1 MAKLLTARQREIFTY
16 IQQRIKEGYPPTIRE
31 IGSKFG
37 FSEKAAHDHLNALE
51 KKKYIGREGGKPR
64 AISILKEAD
73 PKLKTSKW
81 LEGQNSNPVLAETE
95 RTIIEIPIFGR
106 VAAGTPL
113 LASQNIEGTLPIP
126 TRMVHNHDECFA
138 LRIIGS
144 SMVGA
149 GILEGDYV
157 IVRRQAIADPG
168 DIVVALVEDEATV
181 KRFYIDGE
189 QVRLQPENPAIEP
202 TLFNVSDVMIL
213 GKVIGL
219 HRQM

>member
-1 MAKLLTARQREIFTY
+1 MAKLLTARQREIFNY
-16 IQQRIKEGYPPTIRE
+16 IQLRIKEGYPPTIRE

-51 KKKYIGREGGKPR
+51 KKKYIGREEGKPR

-73 PKLKTSKW
+73 PKLATSKW
-81 LEGQNSNPVLAETE
+81 LEGQNANPALAEIQ
-95 RTIIEIPIFGR
+95 RDIIEIPIFGR

-126 TRMVHNHDECFA
+126 TRMVNNHECFA
-138 LRIIGS
+138 LRIMGS
-144 SMVGA
+144 SMIGA
-149 GILEGDYV
+149 GILEGDFV
-157 IVRRQAIADPG
+157 IVRRQANADPG

-181 KRFYIDGE
+181 KRFYIDNG

-202 TLFNVSDVMIL
+202 TLFDTKDVMIL

-219 HRQM
+219 HREI

>member
-1 MAKLLTARQREIFTY
+1 MAKYLTARQREIFTY
-16 IQQRIKEGYPPTIRE
+16 IQRRIKEGYPPTIRE

-51 KKKYIGREGGKPR
+51 KKKYIGREEGKPR

-73 PKLKTSKW
+73 PKLQTSKW
-81 LEGQNSNPVLAETE
+81 LEGQNANPNLAETP
-95 RTIIEIPIFGR
+95 RDIIEIPIFGR

-126 TRMVHNHDECFA
+126 TRMVNNHECFA

-144 SMVGA
+144 SMIGA
-149 GILEGDYV
+149 GILEGDFV
-157 IVRRQAIADPG
+157 IVRRQANADPG
-168 DIVVALVEDEATV
+168 DIVVALVDDEATV
-181 KRFYIDGE
+181 KRFYIDDE
-189 QVRLQPENPAIEP
+189 KVRLQPENPAIEP
-202 TLFNVSDVMIL
+202 VTFNVNDVMIL

-219 HRQM
+219 HREI

>member
-1 MAKLLTARQREIFTY
+1 MAKYLTARQREIFTY
-16 IQQRIKEGYPPTIRE
+16 IQRRIKEGYPPTIRE

-51 KKKYIGREGGKPR
+51 KKKYIGREEGKPR

-73 PKLKTSKW
+73 PKLQTSKW
-81 LEGQNSNPVLAETE
+81 LEGQNANPNLAETP
-95 RTIIEIPIFGR
+95 RDIIEIPIFGR

-126 TRMVHNHDECFA
+126 TRMVNNHECFA

-149 GILEGDYV
+149 GILEGDFV
-157 IVRRQAIADPG
+157 IVRRQANADPG

-181 KRFYIDGE
+181 KRFYLDGE
-189 QVRLQPENPAIEP
+189 QIRLQPENPAIEAVI
-202 TLFNVSDVMIL
+202 FNVNDVMIL

-219 HRQM
+219 HREI

>member
-1 MAKLLTARQREIFTY
+1 MAKYLTARQREIFTY
-16 IQQRIKEGYPPTIRE
+16 IQRRIKEGYPPTIRE

-51 KKKYIGREGGKPR
+51 KKKYIGREEGKPR

-73 PKLKTSKW
+73 PKLQTSKW
-81 LEGQNSNPVLAETE
+81 LEGQNANPNLAETP
-95 RTIIEIPIFGR
+95 RDIIEIPIFGR

-126 TRMVHNHDECFA
+126 TRMVNNHECFA

-149 GILEGDYV
+149 GILEGDFV
-157 IVRRQAIADPG
+157 IVRRQANADPG

-189 QVRLQPENPAIEP
+189 EVRLQPENPTIEP
-202 TLFNVSDVMIL
+202 VIFNVNDVMIL

-219 HRQM
+219 HREI

>member
-1 MAKLLTARQREIFTY
+1 MAKYLTARQREIFTY
-16 IQQRIKEGYPPTIRE
+16 IQRRIKEGYPPTIRE

-51 KKKYIGREGGKPR
+51 KKKYIGREEGKPR

-73 PKLKTSKW
+73 PKLQTSKW
-81 LEGQNSNPVLAETE
+81 LEGQNANPNLAETP
-95 RTIIEIPIFGR
+95 RDIIEIPIFGR

-126 TRMVHNHDECFA
+126 TRMVNNHECFA

-149 GILEGDYV
+149 GILEGDFV
-157 IVRRQAIADPG
+157 IVRRQANADPG

-189 QVRLQPENPAIEP
+189 KVRLQPENPAIEP
-202 TLFNVSDVMIL
+202 VIFNVNDVMIL

-219 HRQM
+219 HREI

>member
-1 MAKLLTARQREIFTY
+1 MAKFLTTRQREIFTY

-51 KKKYIGREGGKPR
+51 KKKYIGREEGKPR

-73 PKLKTSKW
+73 PKLETSKW
-81 LEGQNSNPVLAETE
+81 LEGQNANPALADIQ
-95 RTIIEIPIFGR
+95 RDIIEIPIFGR
-106 VAAGTPL
+106 VAAGEPL

-126 TRMVHNHDECFA
+126 TRMVNNYECFA

-149 GILEGDYV
+149 GILEGDFV
-157 IVRRQAIADPG
+157 IVRRQANADPG
-168 DIVVALVEDEATV
+168 DIIVALVEDEATV

-189 QVRLQPENPAIEP
+189 RIRLQPENPSVEP
-202 TLFNVSDVMIL
+202 TLFNVNDVMIL

>member
-1 MAKLLTARQREIFTY
+1 MAKYLTARQREIFTY
-16 IQQRIKEGYPPTIRE
+16 IQRRIKEGYPPTIRE

-51 KKKYIGREGGKPR
+51 KKKYIGREEGKPR

-73 PKLKTSKW
+73 PKLQTSKW
-81 LEGQNSNPVLAETE
+81 LEGQNANPNLAETP
-95 RTIIEIPIFGR
+95 RDIIEIPIFGR

-126 TRMVHNHDECFA
+126 TRMVNNHECFA

-144 SMVGA
+144 SMIGA
-149 GILEGDYV
+149 GILEGDFV
-157 IVRRQAIADPG
+157 IVRRQANADPG

-181 KRFYIDGE
+181 KRFYIEGE
-189 QVRLQPENPAIEP
+189 EVRLQPENPTIEP
-202 TLFNVSDVMIL
+202 VVFNVNDVMIL

-219 HRQM
+219 HREI

>member
-1 MAKLLTARQREIFTY
+1 MAKFLTARQREIFSY
-16 IQQRIKEGYPPTIRE
+16 IQQRIKDGYPPTIRE
-31 IGSKFG
+31 IGSQFG

-51 KKKYIGREGGKPR
+51 KKKYIQREDGKPR

-73 PKLKTSKW
+73 PKLETSKW
-81 LEGQNSNPVLAETE
+81 LEGQNANPALVELQRGIT
-95 RTIIEIPIFGR
+95 EIPVFGR

-126 TRMVHNHDECFA
+126 TRMVNNRECFA

-149 GILEGDYV
+149 GILEGDFV
-157 IVRRQAIADPG
+157 IVRRQANADPG
-168 DIVVALVEDEATV
+168 DIVVALVDEEATV
-181 KRFYIDGE
+181 KRFYVDGE
-189 QVRLQPENPAIEP
+189 QVRLQPENPAVEP
-202 TLFNVSDVMIL
+202 TLFSMNDVMIL

-219 HRQM
+219 HREI

>member
-1 MAKLLTARQREIFTY
+1 MAKLLTARQREIFNY
-16 IQQRIKEGYPPTIRE
+16 IQLRIKQGYPPTIRE

-51 KKKYIGREGGKPR
+51 KKKYIDREEGKPR

-73 PKLKTSKW
+73 PKLETSKW
-81 LEGQNSNPVLAETE
+81 LEGQNANPALVDVQ
-95 RTIIEIPIFGR
+95 RDIIEIPIFGR

-126 TRMVHNHDECFA
+126 TRMVNNHECFA

-149 GILEGDYV
+149 GILEGDFV
-157 IVRRQAIADPG
+157 IVRRQANADPG
-168 DIVVALVEDEATV
+168 DIVVALVDDEATV

-189 QVRLQPENPAIEP
+189 QVRLQPENPTIEP
-202 TLFNVSDVMIL
+202 TLFNTTDVMIL

-219 HRQM
+219 HREI

>member
-1 MAKLLTARQREIFTY
+1 MAKYLTARQREIFTY
-16 IQQRIKEGYPPTIRE
+16 IQRRIKEGYPPTIRE

-51 KKKYIGREGGKPR
+51 KKKYIGREEGKPR

-73 PKLKTSKW
+73 PKLQTSKW
-81 LEGQNSNPVLAETE
+81 LEGQNANPNLAETP
-95 RTIIEIPIFGR
+95 RDIIEIPIFGR

-126 TRMVHNHDECFA
+126 TRMVNNHECFA

-149 GILEGDYV
+149 GILEGDFV
-157 IVRRQAIADPG
+157 IVRRQANADPG
-168 DIVVALVEDEATV
+168 DIVVALVNDEATV

-189 QVRLQPENPAIEP
+189 RVRLQPENPAIEP
-202 TLFNVSDVMIL
+202 VIFNVNDVMIL

-219 HRQM
+219 HREI